1 MAYSAY
7 GGVPHACA
15 RCGNGTLRIIDG
27 AFEQARRATR
37 DLAPGDHA
45 ILAYDDADEV
55 AGFCSRFLEEG
66 VGLGDHV
73 VAALPGDL
81 GDKVRSLLSDDVAA
95 GVDWQ
100 ETSTIYGEYDAAR
113 IAGLYDEI
121 IEGDDRVARILSGP
135 DRSDTMTLEELDR
148 CERLAHEIVID
159 RGAIAVCLF
168 DSGLMPPEF
177 IDLATRRHT
186 LAVAEGEVRRNEQ
199 FEYAPA

>member
-7 GGVPHACA
+7 GGVPHACG
-15 RCGNGTLRIIDG
+15 RCGNATLRIIDG
-27 AFEQARRATR
+27 AFDQARRAER

-45 ILAYDDADEV
+45 MLAYDDSDEV

-66 VGLGDHV
+66 VGLGDRV
-73 VAALPGDL
+73 VAAIPGDL
-81 GDKVRSLLSDDVAA
+81 GGKVRALLSDDVADS
-95 GVDWQ
+95 VDWH
-100 ETSTIYGEYDAAR
+100 ETRTIYGDYDADR

-121 IEGDDRVARILSGP
+121 IDGEDRVVRILSGP

-148 CERLAHEIVID
+148 CERLAHEVVID

-177 IDLATRRHT
+177 MDLAARRHT
-186 LAVAEGEVRRNEQ
+186 LAVAEGAVRRNEQ